1 VLADYAI
8 SELQRLQA
16 RPFFMAIGFTAPNL
30 PFTVPKAYWDLHQQT
45 ELTTLRHWP
54 TGMPE
59 VAENPWSELRNYTGI
74 PNMGLLDSELSR
86 NLARGYY
93 AGVSFV
99 DEQIGRVLNELD
111 RLELNKNTIVI
122 LCSDHGYKLGDYGA
136 WSKFTSHDIDLHTPL
151 IMMGPGIPA
160 NTATNSLVELV
171 DIVPTLSSLCGFAV
185 PTTNEGLSLTPLFND
200 PGSAWKK
207 AVYSLT
213 PRGTVIG
220 YSMRTDRWRYTE
232 WITGDLDEGSHEVMG
247 IELYDHQS
255 QTLVSRNLADLP
267 ENRDLMKLL
276 GQQLRCGWKHVRP
289 GKSK

>member
-1 VLADYAI
+1 
-8 SELQRLQA
+8 
-16 RPFFMAIGFTAPNL
+16 
-30 PFTVPKAYWDLHQQT
+30 
-45 ELTTLRHWP
+45 
-54 TGMPE
+54 
-59 VAENPWSELRNYTGI
+59 
-74 PNMGLLDSELSR
+74 MGLLDSELSR